1 MVDDS
6 GVPERGHRRYVR
18 RERKWRELRVLQGL
32 EAGEIGG
39 KYSIMLIISL
49 N

>member
-1 MVDDS
+1 MGDDS
-6 GVPERGHRRYVR
+6 GVRERGHRRYVR
-18 RERKWRELRVLQGL
+18 RERKWRELRVLQEL

-39 KYSIMLIISL
+39 KYSIMLIVSP